1 LREEKQ
7 LKTKRI
13 YDGRILSLRVDEV
26 EMPSGIKAAREV
38 IEHRPAVGVL
48 AVTENNSIL
57 MVRQFRY
64 AVGAEMLEI
73 CAGIVEE
80 GESFKETAM
89 RELQEE
95 LGYYPQELKEFG
107 RFYVSPGYC
116 EEMIVLF
123 VAKNLRPSK
132 LKQDEDEDL
141 SLVEIPVS
149 EIPKLLESGAVKDGK
164 TWAALVWF
172 MANIK
177 HEGKNAE

>member
-26 EMPSGIKAAREV
+26 EMPSNIKAVREV
-38 IEHRPAVGVL
+38 IEHKPAVGVL
-48 AVTENNSIL
+48 AITENNSVL
-57 MVRQFRY
+57 FVRQFRY
-64 AVGAEMLEI
+64 AVGTDMLEI
-73 CAGIVEE
+73 CAGIVED
-80 GESFKETAM
+80 GESFKETAE

-95 LGYYPQELKEFG
+95 LGYYPQELEEFG

-123 VAKNLRPSK
+123 VARNLKPSK
-132 LKQDEDEDL
+132 LKQDEDEEL
-141 SLVEIPVS
+141 STVEIPVS
-149 EIPKLLESGAVKDGK
+149 EIPNLLKSGVVKDGK

-172 MANIK
+172 MANLK
-177 HEGKNAE
+177 HEDNNAV